1 AYDNQ
6 NGYDVPFFRT
16 VLEDNVHTQDLNSAS
31 EVSSLSSNILLYA
44 LNSLASS
51 FSPLSSNGI
60 TQQQQLA
67 HQPQQSLPQMY
78 PQVHIPHYPNFVP
91 YRHIFSP
98 VYVPPIA
105 LPNYSSNPAY
115 PHPSNGNNYLMM
127 PGGSSQIPAA
137 SMKYAAAQYKPV
149 PGGSPTAYASY
160 NNSAG
165 FTISSPGAVGS
176 TAGPDDITRIK
187 YKDHGLYMPNQ
198 QAETS
203 DIWIQTQRE
212 HPSLQSA
219 PYYNLSGQAPHA
231 AFLAPHAGHGSF
243 GPAAQISHVQYPGL
257 YHPNQPAS
265 MAASPHQLVHHNVAP
280 AIGGGVGV
288 GVAAPGP
295 GPGPQVGTY
304 QQPQVGHLNWSTN
317 F

>member
-1 AYDNQ
+1 M
-6 NGYDVPFFRT
+6 PFLAINYVDEVYCPYPRFT
-16 VLEDNVHTQDLNSAS
+16 CFCSNLVLPVFCIFLVQ
-31 EVSSLSSNILLYA
+31 A

-91 YRHIFSP
+91 YRHMFSP

-165 FTISSPGAVGS
+165 FTISPPGAVGS

-198 QAETS
+198 QVIGFALNIFHLT
-203 DIWIQTQRE
+203 D
-212 HPSLQSA
+212 
-219 PYYNLSGQAPHA
+219 
-231 AFLAPHAGHGSF
+231 LAKSRTP
-243 GPAAQISHVQYPGL
+243 
-257 YHPNQPAS
+257 
-265 MAASPHQLVHHNVAP
+265 
-280 AIGGGVGV
+280 
-288 GVAAPGP
+288 
-295 GPGPQVGTY
+295 
-304 QQPQVGHLNWSTN
+304 
-317 F
+317 